1 MSGVYLIVGVWG
13 EGTPEPGRQ
22 PCSVLITLAERLYA
36 HPQERG
42 ARVMP
47 GKRMKMKVCLV
58 GEAAVGKTSLIR
70 RFVHD
75 DFDDK
80 YIQTLG
86 TKVSKKEIALTVP
99 KHGEFIVDMTVWDIM
114 GQKGFRELLKEAYF
128 YGAKGIIAGC
138 DLTRKATLD
147 DLDDWIEGVYSVTGR
162 VPIEIFANKADLEKK
177 QELTREE
184 VEQFSKA
191 YDSPYHFTSAKTGDN
206 VEEAFRDLAARIVSE
221 RLAERPAVVKA

>member
-1 MSGVYLIVGVWG
+1 
-13 EGTPEPGRQ
+13 
-22 PCSVLITLAERLYA
+22 
-36 HPQERG
+36 
-42 ARVMP
+42 MP
-47 GKRMKMKVCLV
+47 AKRMKMKVCLV

-80 YIQTLG
+80 YVQTLG
-86 TKVSKKEIALTVP
+86 TKVSKKEIDLDVP
-99 KHGEFIVDMTVWDIM
+99 KHGKFTVDMTVWDIM

-128 YGAKGIIAGC
+128 YGAKGIIAAC

-162 VPIEIFANKADLEKK
+162 VPIEILANKADMEEEG
-177 QELTREE
+177 ELTKAE

-191 YDSPYHFTSAKTGDN
+191 YDSPYHFTSARTGDS
-206 VEEAFRDLAARIVSE
+206 VEKAFYDLAARIAAE
-221 RLAERPAVVKA
+221 RLAERPAPIKA